1 MGDGGEGCGGSDFDS
16 GAEGGDLGDTGACE
30 DTGGEATASETGE
43 VGVSTEQSSG
53 LENTGASSF
62 NNSEHS
68 SFSNFSYNETGKD
81 SLDMPGMNDHIH
93 GKDPSRSNE
102 RYVSTDRTI
111 TSEKFDTIA
120 TQSKS
125 LSYEYAAAHCP
136 DRANEL
142 SAKANQEVTNA
153 RLDKASNFKKDV
165 CGTHSMRTGEIRTS
179 DLLTEK
185 ATEHTL
191 NHEFM
196 HSASYQSKEY
206 SENDK
211 ESVEKLTSGIRDH
224 VTVVDKTDCTKI
236 EYDTN
241 RSLNEGL
248 TENYT
253 LRAEKEANFE
263 SGVSAY
269 STSRAYASTLE
280 SIAGNENVSEAYFNG
295 QREALEDRCN
305 TLGKD
310 ENTWSDINS
319 LLDIITSPQENN
331 SPERQ
336 QAKKDAQNELENIFE
351 TMNRSR
357 MEEIQNERN
366 NQPNG

>member
-1 MGDGGEGCGGSDFDS
+1 MGDGGEGCGSSDFDS
-16 GAEGGDLGDTGACE
+16 GAEGGNLGDTGACE
-30 DTGGEATASETGE
+30 DTGGETTSSEAGE
-43 VGVSTEQSSG
+43 VGVSAEQSSG

-62 NNSEHS
+62 SNSEYS

-93 GKDPSRSNE
+93 GKDPPRSNE
-102 RYVSTDRTI
+102 RYVSTEQTI
-111 TSEKFDTIA
+111 TSDRFNTIA
-120 TQSKS
+120 TQSKA
-125 LSYEYAAAHCP
+125 LSYEYAAKHCP

-153 RLDKASNFKKDV
+153 RLDKASNFEKNAV
-165 CGTHSMRTGEIRTS
+165 GAHSITTGEIRTS
-179 DLLTEK
+179 DVLTEK

-196 HSASYQSKEY
+196 HSASYQSKEH
-206 SENDK
+206 SENEKEAVDK
-211 ESVEKLTSGIRDH
+211 QTSGIRDH
-224 VTVVDKTDCTKI
+224 VTVVDKDSGTKV
-236 EYDTN
+236 EFNTN
-241 RSLNEGL
+241 RSLNEAL
-248 TENYT
+248 TESYT
-253 LRAEKEANFE
+253 LRAEKEANYE
-263 SGVSAY
+263 SGIASY
-269 STSRAYASTLE
+269 STGRAYAATLE
-280 SIAGNENVSEAYFNG
+280 SLAGKETVSEAYFNG
-295 QREALEDRCN
+295 QRETLEDRCN

-319 LLDIITSPQENN
+319 LLDIITSPRENN
-331 SPERQ
+331 NPEMQ
-336 QAKKDAQNELENIFE
+336 QAKKDAQNELDTIFE